1 MKKNIE
7 QALAAFSYDEQRRMR
22 DVITALDNGKVYSVE
37 FYSDGSGVSFEYYHP
52 TINHGCPGT
61 LASSFRTE
69 QAMIILAA
77 GESNMKSPFIH
88 TQRQFFGILNE
99 FNGIIR

>member
-1 MKKNIE
+1 MDDNIDGFCMMTTQDFE
-7 QALAAFSYDEQRRMR
+7 AFAAFSYDEQRRMR

-61 LASSFRTE
+61 LTSSFRTE
-69 QAMIILAA
+69 QAMIILA
-77 GESNMKSPFIH
+77 GHRLRSHELPKCF
-88 TQRQFFGILNE
+88 
-99 FNGIIR
+99 

>member
-7 QALAAFSYDEQRRMR
+7 QALLAYDYDEQRRMR

-37 FYSDGSGVSFEYYHP
+37 FYSDGSGVSFEYHHP

-61 LASSFRTE
+61 LSSSFRME
-69 QAMIILAA
+69 QALIILA
-77 GESNMKSPFIH
+77 GHRLRSHELTKCF
-88 TQRQFFGILNE
+88 
-99 FNGIIR
+99 

>member
-1 MKKNIE
+1 MGNPGTNFATMKKNIE
-7 QALAAFSYDEQRRMR
+7 QALAAYDFDTQRRMR

-61 LASSFRTE
+61 LMVSFRTE
-69 QAMIILAA
+69 QAMIILA
-77 GESNMKSPFIH
+77 GHRLRSHELPKCF
-88 TQRQFFGILNE
+88 
-99 FNGIIR
+99 